1 MLRALVPAAA
11 AYLLVGAPAATQP
24 VTRPALPSEC
34 RGWGGERTLALAC
47 DPKREARSIRLSLGA
62 QRGRPTDELGIGQL
76 AGVEP
81 LQPGETLSLRW
92 SHPSAR
98 AVLAVSAVAPKG
110 PRLVILDLRARP
122 ESVDVTAQVD
132 GSLRVTTPARAVT
145 VPAAAAAPA
154 AVDWRPRTA
163 HAAATRV
170 LSAVDRLEQSDG
182 ARRTLCAALDRD
194 VFQFY
199 EQLFGDPA
207 RYPCASGL
215 AFFVFGDEN
224 VPTPT
229 STVHR
234 GSALVVHGGRA
245 VLSTTLTHRY
255 RPYAT
260 GDPKRLVVRARLLL
274 VRDAQG
280 IWRLATIEPLLPL
293 VAVEH
298 RRPFADA
305 ELDRLYRADVR
316 EGRKA
321 AAAAARLQAQRSAA
335 TVDGAAPAPCAV
347 ALGGD
352 PTGDV
357 VVQESELRARDQ
369 RANAGVDLVGIGMA
383 GRCMALRAAGP
394 LPATFQV
401 DLGAADGREL
411 KVTVAAGRVLVEDV
425 TDEDFPPKPLQ
436 GAAAHL
442 DPDGLALSL
451 PQALKAPTRVMLS
464 IERDEVSYSDDAT
477 IGG

>member
-11 AYLLVGAPAATQP
+11 AYLLVSAPAATQP

-34 RGWGGERTLALAC
+34 RAWGGERTLALAC
-47 DPKREARSIRLSLGA
+47 DPKHDARSIRLTLGA
-62 QRGRPTDELGIGQL
+62 QHGHPTDELGIGQL
-76 AGVEP
+76 GGVEP

-98 AVLAVSAVAPKG
+98 SVLAVSAVAPKG
-110 PRLVILDLRARP
+110 PRLVILDLRTRP

-132 GSLRVTTPARAVT
+132 GSLRVTTPARTVT
-145 VPAAAAAPA
+145 VPAQAAPA
-154 AVDWRPRTA
+154 AVDWQPRTA
-163 HAAATRV
+163 RTAATRV
-170 LSAVDRLEQSDG
+170 LSAVDRLERSQASL
-182 ARRTLCAALDRD
+182 RTLCAALDRD
-194 VFQFY
+194 AFQFY

-215 AFFVFGDEN
+215 AFYVFGDEN
-224 VPTPT
+224 VPRPT

-234 GSALVVHGGRA
+234 GSALAVHGGRA
-245 VLSTTLTHRY
+245 LLSTTLTHRY
-255 RPYAT
+255 HPSST
-260 GDPKRLVVRARLLL
+260 NDPTRLVVHARVLL

-280 IWRLATIEPLLPL
+280 IWRLGTVEPLLPL

-305 ELDRLYRADVR
+305 ELDRLYRSGVR

-321 AAAAARLQAQRSAA
+321 AAAAARLQAQRAAA

-352 PTGDV
+352 PAGDV

-369 RANAGVDLVGIGMA
+369 RANAGVDLVGVGVA

-394 LPATFQV
+394 LPATFEV
-401 DLGAADGREL
+401 GLRAADGHEL
-411 KVTVAAGRVLVEDV
+411 QVTVAGGRVLVEDV
-425 TDEDFPPKPLQ
+425 TDQDFPPKPLR

-442 DPDGLALSL
+442 DPDGLTVSL

-464 IERDEVSYSDDAT
+464 IERGEVSYSDDAA